1 MTTLPARGVAVALLA
16 GVALTLSSCSSG
28 PTTLSGKLQ
37 AWASAASYSSD
48 VTQINADLVNLQNGY
63 RERKLLP
70 LRTACEG
77 FSTDVATLYGQL
89 PTPDQ
94 TITDELGSSL
104 NDFYGAS
111 IDCYQASSF
120 SSLKFQQYLTL
131 LRSAT
136 TTYRRALSQLAAYG
150 VH

>member
-1 MTTLPARGVAVALLA
+1 MIAILLVGVAFAVA
-16 GVALTLSSCSSG
+16 SCSTG
-28 PTTLSGKLQ
+28 PTTLRGKLQ
-37 AWASAASYSSD
+37 QWASGASYSSD
-48 VTQINADLVNLQNGY
+48 AAQINADLVNLQNGY

-77 FSTDVATLYGQL
+77 FSADAATLYGQL

-104 NDFYGAS
+104 NNFFGAS
-111 IDCYQASSF
+111 IDCYQSSTF
-120 SSLKFQQYLTL
+120 SSAKFQQYLKL
-131 LRSAT
+131 MRSAT
-136 TTYRRALSQLAAYG
+136 ATYRRALSQLGVYG